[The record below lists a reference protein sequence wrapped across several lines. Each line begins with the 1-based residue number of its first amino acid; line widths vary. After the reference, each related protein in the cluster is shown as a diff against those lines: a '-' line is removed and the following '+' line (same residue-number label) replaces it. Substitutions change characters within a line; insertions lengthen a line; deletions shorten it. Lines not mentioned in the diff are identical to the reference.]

1 MFWPDPLSPLKI
13 MPFKALITG
22 ATGFIGS
29 HLVEAL
35 KERNWKVICLIR
47 TTSKPNFL
55 QRLSVPFVVGHAK
68 DLKSLE
74 RAVEGQDYVFHL
86 AGQIRPVSHEIYD
99 LANHQFTRN
108 LVQACLNKNPTLK
121 RFVYVSSISAAGP
134 SLPELYSDE
143 SHPCA
148 PNSEYGRS
156 KLKGEEAVKE
166 FWHSISATIIRPP
179 NVYGPR
185 QQETELLIS
194 LISKRIVP
202 LLREEGETT
211 SLIYVKD
218 LVEGIIQAA
227 LSPKS
232 KGQIYYLTDGKG
244 YSWQKIILVIKKY
257 LLGNSFFLPLP
268 ESLIYFTAWLSDSLR
283 KTGIVKLPFGRK
295 VWTAMVKTPWL
306 FSSGKA
312 EKDFGFRT
320 NYNLEDGIRATL
332 NYYEK

>member
-1 MFWPDPLSPLKI
+1 MFGPDPLSPKKI

-35 KERNWKVICLIR
+35 KERNWKVICLVR
-47 TTSKPNFL
+47 ATSKTDFL

-68 DLKSLE
+68 DLRSLE

-86 AGQIRPVSHEIYD
+86 AGQIRPVSQEIYD

-108 LVQACLNKNPTLK
+108 LVQACLNKNPGLK

-134 SLPELYSDE
+134 SPPGLYSDE
-143 SHPCA
+143 SQPCA

-185 QQETELLIS
+185 QQEIELLIS
-194 LISKRIVP
+194 LISNRIVP
-202 LLREEGETT
+202 LLREGGETT
-211 SLIYVKD
+211 SLIYIND
-218 LVEGIIQAA
+218 LVEGIIQIA
-227 LSPKS
+227 LSPKT
-232 KGQIYYLTDGKG
+232 KGQIYYLTEKNG
-244 YSWQKIILVIKKY
+244 YSWRKIIFVTKKY

-268 ESLIYFTAWLSDSLR
+268 ESLIYFSAWLSDLLR
-283 KTGIVKLPFGRK
+283 KIGIVKLPFGRK

-306 FSSGKA
+306 FSSAKA
-312 EKDFGFRT
+312 EKDLGFRT
-320 NYNLEDGIRATL
+320 KYNFKDGIRATL
-332 NYYEK
+332 SYYNK